1 MAEPSDMSEIELES
15 RSKRL
20 LRYFGRYWWLFAIG
34 AVFLVS
40 TNVLALL
47 IPRQIGNAIQTLRDA
62 TGGDVS
68 LVVGDIKPFVVT
80 IILLA
85 IGAGVSRII
94 SRLLIFYAGRY
105 IERDIR
111 NELFTKLTELSVA
124 FFEKQ
129 STGDLV
135 SRIIN
140 DVNNVR
146 VLFGFSTLNVVN
158 TIVTFT
164 VVLTLMFSVS
174 PELSWYSLAPYP
186 VIMLM
191 MSLWTSALYTRT
203 QEAQEQL
210 AVVSTHSQEA
220 LAGVSVV
227 KAFSMQ
233 PAITRR
239 FRAASDDY
247 VDINLKLAM
256 VRGSLFPF
264 VASIGNIGALI
275 VLWFGGKQVIGD
287 EIDLG
292 TFVEFSGY
300 ITALAWPTAGLGWA
314 LTVWQRGTASFDRLS
329 HILGRTPSIR
339 DEEARGGRSSTV
351 GLRGETLRGDIV
363 FEHVTMRHDD
373 DTVALDDV
381 TLTIPGGETVAFVG
395 RTGSGKST
403 VVDLLA
409 RLRDPTSG
417 LISISGRDLRDIP
430 VRELRASMGLVP
442 QDPFLFSRS
451 VRDNIRLG
459 VLAREKHAD
468 DDYQGLGKLDVRDA
482 TRIAHLGDALD
493 SFEEGI
499 DTLVGERGITLSGGQ
514 KQRVTIARALIL
526 DPDILILDDALSSV
540 DTQTERQIL
549 SEFADVMKDR
559 TTVLITH
566 RFSALE
572 LVDRIFVLDDG
583 ALAES
588 GNHTELMQLG
598 GFYADMVER
607 QRIEEELDQ

>member
-1 MAEPSDMSEIELES
+1 MSEIELES

-20 LRYFGRYWWLFAIG
+20 LRYFGRYWWLFSIG

-40 TNVLALL
+40 TNILALL
-47 IPRQIGNAIQTLRDA
+47 IPRQIGGAVQTLRDA
-62 TGGDVS
+62 TANDTS
-68 LVVGDIKPFVVT
+68 LVVGDITPFVTT

-85 IGAGVSRII
+85 IGAGASRII

-105 IERDIR
+105 IESDIR
-111 NELFTKLTELSVA
+111 NELFGKLTELSVD

-158 TIVTFT
+158 TIVTFS

-186 VIMLM
+186 IIMFM

-239 FRAASDDY
+239 FRAASDEY

-275 VLWFGGKQVIGD
+275 VLWFGGKQVIGG
-287 EIDLG
+287 EIELG

-329 HILGRTPSIR
+329 HILARTPSIR
-339 DEEARGGRSSTV
+339 DEETPDGAPAHASHTDRALRSES
-351 GLRGETLRGDIV
+351 LRGDIV

-373 DTVALDDV
+373 DTVALNDV

-395 RTGSGKST
+395 RTGAGKST
-403 VVDLLA
+403 IVDLLA

-417 LISISGRDLRDIP
+417 SISISGRDLRDIP
-430 VRELRASMGLVP
+430 VRELRANMGLVP

-459 VLAREKHAD
+459 VLAREQHAD
-468 DDYQGLGKLDVRDA
+468 DNYQGLGKLDVRDA

-526 DPDILILDDALSSV
+526 DPDILILDDSLSSV
-540 DTQTERQIL
+540 DTQTERRIL

-572 LVDRIFVLDDG
+572 LVDHIFVLDDG

-588 GNHTELMQLG
+588 GNHAELMQHG
-598 GFYADMVER
+598 GLYADMVER
-607 QRIEEELDQ
+607 QRIEEELGQ